1 MSAHNILGKAGED
14 AAAKYLEQNGYTIRD
29 RNWRKNHLELDI
41 VADKDKELIIVEVK
55 TRSNTDYIEPQDAV
69 NWQKIRR
76 IGRSGR
82 CLYQALLLGCT
93 RPLRHH
99 NGCRRTGCIQD
110 RASQR
115 SLLSA
120 DVLRVEN

>member
-1 MSAHNILGKAGED
+1 MHTIF
-14 AAAKYLEQNGYTIRD
+14 LEKPVKTPLPNTWNRTVTPYVTVTGGRIT
-29 RNWRKNHLELDI
+29 LELDI

-82 CLYQALLLGCT
+82 CLYQALLLGMAPVRFEIIT
-93 RPLRHH
+93 AVGEPGAFRIEHLKE
-99 NGCRRTGCIQD
+99 
-110 RASQR
+110 AF
-115 SLLSA
+115 LSA